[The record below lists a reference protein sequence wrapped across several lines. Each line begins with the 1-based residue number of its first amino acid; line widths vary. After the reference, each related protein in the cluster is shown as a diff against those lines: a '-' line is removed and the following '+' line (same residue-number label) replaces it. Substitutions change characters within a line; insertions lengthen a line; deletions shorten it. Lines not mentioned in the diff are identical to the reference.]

1 MFVFMV
7 FSAAPANLHLC
18 SAQGHAEGAPAVLLG
33 GTAVIAEDAEAED
46 AASTLQDEDMAPAL
60 KEQAFVSRLIR
71 QNSMQQHRGHTG
83 GTSVAAADHLQS
95 FAEESEQADEQ

>member
-1 MFVFMV
+1 VAACTLIPFSHCDVFIVATLMV
-7 FSAAPANLHLC
+7 FSATPANLHLC

-46 AASTLQDEDMAPAL
+46 ATSTLQDEDMAPAL

-71 QNSMQQHRGHTG
+71 QNSMQQHR
-83 GTSVAAADHLQS
+83 
-95 FAEESEQADEQ
+95 